1 MARAPRQSV
10 VGTGTVLTPE
20 QLAMSGTEHG
30 EQCAFFQWIV
40 LEGSKQYEDLDL
52 FYAVPNGGDR
62 QAHVGAAM
70 RAEGVK
76 RGVPDTC
83 LPVPVGRYA
92 GLYIEFKRRGLE
104 NKADGALSSDQV
116 KWTRRLAGKHY
127 AVAVAYGWV
136 QAVAVVRRYMSG
148 QTLNGRDEPL
158 FMSDLLVEGWKQL

>member
-1 MARAPRQSV
+1 MARPPRQSV
-10 VGTGTVLTPE
+10 VGTSAVLTPE

-136 QAVAVVRRYMSG
+136 QAVAVVHRYM
-148 QTLNGRDEPL
+148 LKEPINERDGPL
-158 FMSDLLVEGWKQL
+158 FVSDELLRKWGL